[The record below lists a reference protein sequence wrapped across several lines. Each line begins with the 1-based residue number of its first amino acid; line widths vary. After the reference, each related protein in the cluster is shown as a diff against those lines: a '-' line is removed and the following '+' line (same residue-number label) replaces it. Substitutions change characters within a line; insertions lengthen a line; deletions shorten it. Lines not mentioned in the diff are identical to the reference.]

1 MEVQLLHEVGSVF
14 LHGLYTDIE
23 VIRNLSVLI
32 PLGNKLQDFSLA
44 LGEGIPWG
52 GVLQDI
58 SVSTSP
64 KGSENVFLGSVN
76 RQG

>member
-32 PLGNKLQDFSLA
+32 PLGNQLQDFSLA
-44 LGEGIPWG
+44 LGEGFPWG
-52 GVLQDI
+52 GGL
-58 SVSTSP
+58 
-64 KGSENVFLGSVN
+64 
-76 RQG
+76 